1 MRLLVVILL
10 TINFQLKAQ
19 IMIDPYVQG
28 QFRNDVVYVGSY
40 ESPGTCSFN
49 DGTDFNFDF
58 SGLFLPDGLEF
69 VLIIDAP
76 DPTSTFL
83 LNGWAPVNVGDSTVF
98 TPSTQGIGMT
108 AASGPATTNFHIRV
122 IGTPTSS
129 GQENPCWITEAVTE
143 ALCGNTYTLLPGESL
158 VPCVVTASVG
168 ILDPTKNQVE
178 FTLSSNGISI
188 NCDEEGALSLFDMS
202 GRVVITKPVNPG
214 FTFLE
219 IQSIKNGNYIVR
231 FEGSNGTHS
240 QKIALQ

>member
-1 MRLLVVILL
+1 MRFLTGALLFLSV
-10 TINFQLKAQ
+10 QLQAQ

-49 DGTDFNFDF
+49 DGTDFNLDF

-76 DPTSTFL
+76 DPSSTIL

-98 TPSTQGIGMT
+98 TPSTQGLGMT

-122 IGTPTSS
+122 IGTPTTS
-129 GQENPCWITEAVTE
+129 GQENPCWITAGVTE
-143 ALCGNTYTLLPGESL
+143 AVCGNVYALLTGESL

-168 ILDPTKNQVE
+168 ILDPTENQVE
-178 FTLSSNGISI
+178 FNLSSNGISI
-188 NCDEEGALSLFDMS
+188 TCNEEGALSLFDMS